1 VLKIRAYY
9 DTQCHKGTYKGTYYG
24 SFFIMDD
31 LIFGETLRYNTGTK
45 KGRFYAY
52 AAIPEE
58 HRPSYNGLTQK
69 KISLGSDPN
78 KVDSKR
84 KAEIAKANKEHRNK
98 IAAHDPLIAAAER
111 LIEALI
117 VEHDP
122 VGKKLEVKHWYPRPL
137 TTEELEGL
145 RHYTIEESPAKTEYN
160 RLLQALRNETYK
172 LLYAEYQELSLPE
185 APVLDVEYWPD
196 DGGGT
201 EAVPIYDPYA
211 VVIHEAVE
219 AQIPRF
225 AYWRPTGSFAAA
237 KKELEAQGKTPK
249 EIDEWFVALYQHS
262 GFLSSTYDAWHRRDQ
277 INDAWVAFEDEHL
290 AKTTGR
296 AKSGKRYSDA
306 VRAFDER
313 FSRSLEV
320 KRQKTF
326 SEYKGYQEK
335 FLAVIGD
342 LDLSDLT
349 LRHALAFVDHLERQ
363 GKAHQSITKYMSGV
377 RAPIDLAVDVAFWI
391 KDNPFKGLKLSGR
404 GKPPVKR
411 SKFSAEGLQHLFTM
425 SIPHQEKLT
434 LRILAVTGFRLE
446 EAASLRW
453 EDIKLGQGV
462 SYFDLTDPTKI
473 LKTVNS
479 HRRIPIHNDLMPYI
493 EQHRELTGGEGNLF
507 IYSPNKDGKVSS
519 HASKK
524 LTIYTR
530 QCRDATK
537 TTLSVHSIRH
547 TVDTLMHRTGME
559 DSTRKYLMGH
569 EMDPNDKTY
578 LDVEDALQLL
588 KEAVDKIDVSYLH
601 GNKILTY
608 SHPTGI
614 APNGIQNS

>member
-1 VLKIRAYY
+1 
-9 DTQCHKGTYKGTYYG
+9 
-24 SFFIMDD
+24 MDD
-31 LIFGETLRYNTGTK
+31 LTFGDSLRYSKGSK
-45 KGRFYAY
+45 KGRFYAD
-52 AAIPEE
+52 APIPPE
-58 HRPSYNGLTQK
+58 HRALYNGRTQER
-69 KISLGSDPN
+69 ISLGSDPN
-78 KVDSKR
+78 KVEVKR
-84 KAEIAKANKEHRNK
+84 AIEIGKANKEHRNK
-98 IAAHDPLIAAAER
+98 IAAHDPLIDAAER

-122 VGKKLEVKHWYPRPL
+122 AGKKLKVEDWYPRPL

-160 RLLQALRNETYK
+160 RLLQALRNETFN
-172 LLYAEYQELSLPE
+172 LLYSEHNQITI
-185 APVLDVEYWPD
+185 PVGAISNEFEDTNLQLYLDE
-196 DGGGT
+196 
-201 EAVPIYDPYA
+201 
-211 VVIHEAVE
+211 
-219 AQIPRF
+219 QSPRSVH
-225 AYWRPTGSFAAA
+225 WKPTGSFAAA
-237 KKELEAQGKTPK
+237 KKELEAQGKTQK
-249 EIDEWFVALYQHS
+249 EIDEWFKLLYQT
-262 GFLSSTYDAWHRRDQ
+262 GFLNSTYDAWHRRDQ

-377 RAPIDLAVDVAFWI
+377 RAPIDLAVDVEFWI
-391 KDNPFKGLKLSGR
+391 KDNPFKGLKLAQR
-404 GKPPVKR
+404 GKPAVKR
-411 SKFSAEGLQHLFTM
+411 SKFSVEGLKFLFSM

-462 SYFDLTDPTKI
+462 SYFDLTDPTKM
-473 LKTVNS
+473 LKTDNS
-479 HRRIPIHNDLMPYI
+479 HRRLPIHKDLLPYI
-493 EQHRELTGGEGNLF
+493 EEHRELTGGEGNLF
-507 IYSPNKDGKVSS
+507 IYSHNKDGKVSS

-547 TVDTLMHRTGME
+547 TVDTLMLRTGME
-559 DSTRKYLMGH
+559 DTTRKYLMGH
-569 EMDPNDKTY
+569 EMDSNDKTY
-578 LDVEDALQLL
+578 LDLEDALQLL
-588 KEAVDKIDVSYLH
+588 KKAVDKIDVSYLH
-601 GNKILTY
+601 CDKL
-608 SHPTGI
+608 
-614 APNGIQNS
+614 

>member
-1 VLKIRAYY
+1 
-9 DTQCHKGTYKGTYYG
+9 
-24 SFFIMDD
+24 MDD
-31 LIFGETLRYNTGTK
+31 LTFGDSLRYSKGSK
-45 KGRFYAY
+45 KGRFYAD
-52 AAIPEE
+52 APIPPE
-58 HRPSYNGLTQK
+58 HRALYNGRTQER
-69 KISLGSDPN
+69 ISLGSDPN
-78 KVDSKR
+78 KVEVKR
-84 KAEIAKANKEHRNK
+84 AIEIGKANKEHRNK
-98 IAAHDPLIAAAER
+98 IAAHDPLIDAAER

-122 VGKKLEVKHWYPRPL
+122 AGKKLKVEDWYPRPL

-160 RLLQALRNETYK
+160 RLLQALRNETFN
-172 LLYAEYQELSLPE
+172 LLYSEHNQITI
-185 APVLDVEYWPD
+185 PVGAISNEFEDTNLQLYLDE
-196 DGGGT
+196 
-201 EAVPIYDPYA
+201 
-211 VVIHEAVE
+211 
-219 AQIPRF
+219 QSPRSVH
-225 AYWRPTGSFAAA
+225 WKPTGSFAAA
-237 KKELEAQGKTPK
+237 KKELEAQGKTQK
-249 EIDEWFVALYQHS
+249 EIDEWFKLLYQT
-262 GFLSSTYDAWHRRDQ
+262 GFLHSTYDAWHRRDQ
-277 INDAWVAFEDEHL
+277 INDAWVAFQDEHL

-377 RAPIDLAVDVAFWI
+377 RAPIDLAVDVEFWI
-391 KDNPFKGLKLSGR
+391 KDNPFKGLKLAQR
-404 GKPPVKR
+404 GKPAVKR
-411 SKFSAEGLQHLFTM
+411 SKFSVEGLKFLFSM

-462 SYFDLTDPTKI
+462 SYFDLTDPTKM
-473 LKTVNS
+473 LKTDNS
-479 HRRIPIHNDLMPYI
+479 HRRLPIHKDLLPYI
-493 EQHRELTGGEGNLF
+493 EEHRELTGGEGNLF
-507 IYSPNKDGKVSS
+507 IYSHNKDGKVSS

-547 TVDTLMHRTGME
+547 TVDTLMLRTGMQ

-601 GNKILTY
+601 CDKL
-608 SHPTGI
+608 
-614 APNGIQNS
+614 

>member
-1 VLKIRAYY
+1 M
-9 DTQCHKGTYKGTYYG
+9 
-24 SFFIMDD
+24 SDD
-31 LIFGETLRYNTGTK
+31 LRFGPTK
-45 KGRFYAY
+45 CYKSGSKAGRFYAE
-52 AAIPEE
+52 ATIKPE
-58 HRPSYNGLTQK
+58 HRAFYNGRKQQP
-69 KISLGSDPN
+69 IRLGTDPN
-78 KVDSKR
+78 KVEALRSI
-84 KAEIAKANKEHRNK
+84 EIARANKQHRNK

-117 VEHDP
+117 VERDP
-122 VGKKLEVKHWYPRPL
+122 VGKKLEVKDWYPRTL

-160 RLLQALRNETYK
+160 RLLQALRNETFN
-172 LLYAEYQELSLPE
+172 LLYSEHNQITI
-185 APVLDVEYWPD
+185 PVGAISNEFEDTNLQLYLDE
-196 DGGGT
+196 
-201 EAVPIYDPYA
+201 
-211 VVIHEAVE
+211 
-219 AQIPRF
+219 QSPRSVH
-225 AYWRPTGSFAAA
+225 WKPTGSFAAA
-237 KKELEAQGKTPK
+237 KKELEAQGKTQK
-249 EIDEWFVALYQHS
+249 EIDEWFKLLYQT
-262 GFLSSTYDAWHRRDQ
+262 GFLNSTYDAWHRRDQ
-277 INDAWVAFEDEHL
+277 INDAWVAFQDEHL

-377 RAPIDLAVDVAFWI
+377 RAPIDLAVDVEFWI
-391 KDNPFKGLKLSGR
+391 KDNPFKGLKLAQR
-404 GKPPVKR
+404 GKPAVKR
-411 SKFSAEGLQHLFTM
+411 SKFSVEGLKLLFSM

-462 SYFDLTDPTKI
+462 SYFDLTDPTKM
-473 LKTVNS
+473 LKTDNS
-479 HRRIPIHNDLMPYI
+479 HRRLPIHKDLLPYI
-493 EQHRELTGGEGNLF
+493 EEHRELTGGEGNLF
-507 IYSPNKDGKVSS
+507 IYSHNKDGKVSS

-547 TVDTLMHRTGME
+547 TVDTLMLRTGMQ

-588 KEAVDKIDVSYLH
+588 KKAVDKIDVSYLH
-601 GNKILTY
+601 CDKL
-608 SHPTGI
+608 
-614 APNGIQNS
+614 

>member
-1 VLKIRAYY
+1 
-9 DTQCHKGTYKGTYYG
+9 
-24 SFFIMDD
+24 MDD
-31 LIFGETLRYNTGTK
+31 LTFGDSLRYSKGSK
-45 KGRFYAY
+45 KGRFYAD
-52 AAIPEE
+52 APIPPE
-58 HRPSYNGLTQK
+58 HRALYNGRTQER
-69 KISLGSDPN
+69 ISLGSDPN
-78 KVDSKR
+78 KVEVKR
-84 KAEIAKANKEHRNK
+84 AIEIGKANKEHRNK
-98 IAAHDPLIAAAER
+98 IAAHDPLIDAAER

-122 VGKKLEVKHWYPRPL
+122 AGKKLKVEDWYPRPL

-160 RLLQALRNETYK
+160 RLLQALRNETFN
-172 LLYAEYQELSLPE
+172 LLYSEHNQITI
-185 APVLDVEYWPD
+185 PVGAISNEFEDTNLQLYLDE
-196 DGGGT
+196 
-201 EAVPIYDPYA
+201 
-211 VVIHEAVE
+211 
-219 AQIPRF
+219 QSPRSVH
-225 AYWRPTGSFAAA
+225 WKPTGSFAAA
-237 KKELEAQGKTPK
+237 KKELEAQGKTQK
-249 EIDEWFVALYQHS
+249 EIDEWFKLLYQT
-262 GFLSSTYDAWHRRDQ
+262 GFLHSTYDAWHRRDQ
-277 INDAWVAFEDEHL
+277 INDAWVAFQDEHL

-377 RAPIDLAVDVAFWI
+377 RAPIDLAIDVEFWI
-391 KDNPFKGLKLSGR
+391 KDNPFKGLKLAQR
-404 GKPPVKR
+404 GKPAVKR
-411 SKFSAEGLQHLFTM
+411 SKFSVEGLKFLFSM

-462 SYFDLTDPTKI
+462 SYFDLTDPTKM
-473 LKTVNS
+473 LKTDNS
-479 HRRIPIHNDLMPYI
+479 HRRLPIHKDLLPYI
-493 EQHRELTGGEGNLF
+493 EEHRELTGGEGNLF
-507 IYSPNKDGKVSS
+507 IYSHNKDGKVSS

-547 TVDTLMHRTGME
+547 TVDTLMLRTGMQ

-601 GNKILTY
+601 CDKL
-608 SHPTGI
+608 
-614 APNGIQNS
+614 

>member
-1 VLKIRAYY
+1 
-9 DTQCHKGTYKGTYYG
+9 
-24 SFFIMDD
+24 MDD
-31 LIFGETLRYNTGTK
+31 LTFGDSLRYSKGSK

-52 AAIPEE
+52 APIPPE
-58 HRPSYNGLTQK
+58 HRALYDGRKQLP
-69 KISLGSDPN
+69 IMLGSDPN
-78 KVDSKR
+78 KVEAKR
-84 KAEIAKANKEHRNK
+84 SIKIAKANKEHRNK
-98 IAAHDPLIAAAER
+98 IAAHDPLIDAAER

-122 VGKKLEVKHWYPRPL
+122 VGKKLKVEDWYPRPL

-160 RLLQALRNETYK
+160 RLLQALRNETFN
-172 LLYAEYQELSLPE
+172 LLYSEHNQITIPAGAISEEAEE
-185 APVLDVEYWPD
+185 ANLQLY
-196 DGGGT
+196 
-201 EAVPIYDPYA
+201 YDK
-211 VVIHEAVE
+211 ES
-219 AQIPRF
+219 PRSVH
-225 AYWRPTGSFAAA
+225 WKPTGSFAAA
-237 KKELEAQGKTPK
+237 KKELDAQGKTQK
-249 EIDEWFVALYQHS
+249 EIDEWFKLLYQT
-262 GFLSSTYDAWHRRDQ
+262 GFLNSTYDAWHRRDQ
-277 INDAWVAFEDEHL
+277 INDAWVAFQDEHL

-377 RAPIDLAVDVAFWI
+377 RAPIDLAVDVEFWI
-391 KDNPFKGLKLSGR
+391 KDNPFKGLKLAQR
-404 GKPPVKR
+404 GKPAVKR
-411 SKFSAEGLQHLFTM
+411 SKFSVEGLKFLFSM

-462 SYFDLTDPTKI
+462 SYFDLTDPTKM
-473 LKTVNS
+473 LKTDNS
-479 HRRIPIHNDLMPYI
+479 HRRLPIHKDLLPYI
-493 EQHRELTGGEGNLF
+493 EEHRELTGGEGNLF
-507 IYSPNKDGKVSS
+507 IYSHNKDGKVSS

-547 TVDTLMHRTGME
+547 TVDTLMLRTGMQ

-601 GNKILTY
+601 CDKL
-608 SHPTGI
+608 
-614 APNGIQNS
+614 

>member
-1 VLKIRAYY
+1 
-9 DTQCHKGTYKGTYYG
+9 
-24 SFFIMDD
+24 MDD
-31 LIFGETLRYNTGTK
+31 LTFGDSLRYSKGSK
-45 KGRFYAY
+45 KGRFYAD
-52 AAIPEE
+52 APIPPE
-58 HRPSYNGLTQK
+58 HRALYNGRTQER
-69 KISLGSDPN
+69 ISLGSDPN
-78 KVDSKR
+78 KVEAKR
-84 KAEIAKANKEHRNK
+84 SIEIAKANKEHRNK
-98 IAAHDPLIAAAER
+98 IAAHDPLIDAAER

-122 VGKKLEVKHWYPRPL
+122 VGKKLKVEDWYPRPL

-160 RLLQALRNETYK
+160 RLLQALRNETFN
-172 LLYAEYQELSLPE
+172 LLYSEHNQITI
-185 APVLDVEYWPD
+185 PVGAISNEFEDTNLQLYLDE
-196 DGGGT
+196 
-201 EAVPIYDPYA
+201 
-211 VVIHEAVE
+211 
-219 AQIPRF
+219 QSPRSVH
-225 AYWRPTGSFAAA
+225 WKPTGSFAAA
-237 KKELEAQGKTPK
+237 KKELEAQGKTQK
-249 EIDEWFVALYQHS
+249 EIDEWFKLLYQT
-262 GFLSSTYDAWHRRDQ
+262 GFLHSTYDAWHRRDQ
-277 INDAWVAFEDEHL
+277 INDAWVAFQDEHL

-377 RAPIDLAVDVAFWI
+377 RAPIDLAVDVEFWI
-391 KDNPFKGLKLSGR
+391 KDNPFKGLKLAQR
-404 GKPPVKR
+404 GKPAVKR
-411 SKFSAEGLQHLFTM
+411 SKFSVEGLKFLFSM

-462 SYFDLTDPTKI
+462 SYFDLTDPTKM
-473 LKTVNS
+473 LKTDNS
-479 HRRIPIHNDLMPYI
+479 HRRLPIHKDLLPYI
-493 EQHRELTGGEGNLF
+493 EEHRELTGGEGNLF
-507 IYSPNKDGKVSS
+507 IYSHNKDGKVSS

-547 TVDTLMHRTGME
+547 TVDTLMLRTGMQ

-601 GNKILTY
+601 CDKL
-608 SHPTGI
+608 
-614 APNGIQNS
+614 

>member
-1 VLKIRAYY
+1 
-9 DTQCHKGTYKGTYYG
+9 
-24 SFFIMDD
+24 MDD
-31 LIFGETLRYNTGTK
+31 LTFGDSLRYSKGSK
-45 KGRFYAY
+45 KGRFYAD
-52 AAIPEE
+52 APIPPE
-58 HRPSYNGLTQK
+58 HRALYNGRKQQP
-69 KISLGSDPN
+69 IMLGSDPN
-78 KVDSKR
+78 KVEAKR
-84 KAEIAKANKEHRNK
+84 SIEIAKANKEHRNK
-98 IAAHDPLIAAAER
+98 IAAHDPLIDAAER

-122 VGKKLEVKHWYPRPL
+122 VGKKLKVEDWYPRPL

-160 RLLQALRNETYK
+160 RLLQALRNETFN
-172 LLYAEYQELSLPE
+172 LLYSEHNQITI
-185 APVLDVEYWPD
+185 PVGAISNEFEDTNLQLYLDE
-196 DGGGT
+196 
-201 EAVPIYDPYA
+201 
-211 VVIHEAVE
+211 
-219 AQIPRF
+219 QSPRSVH
-225 AYWRPTGSFAAA
+225 WKPTGSFAAA
-237 KKELEAQGKTPK
+237 KKELEAQGKTQK
-249 EIDEWFVALYQHS
+249 EIDEWFKLLYQT
-262 GFLSSTYDAWHRRDQ
+262 GFLHSTYDAWHRRDQ
-277 INDAWVAFEDEHL
+277 INDAWVAFQDEHL

-377 RAPIDLAVDVAFWI
+377 RAPIDLAVDVEFWI
-391 KDNPFKGLKLSGR
+391 KDNPFKGLKLAQR
-404 GKPPVKR
+404 GKPAVKR
-411 SKFSAEGLQHLFTM
+411 SKFSVEGLKFLFSM

-462 SYFDLTDPTKI
+462 SYFDLTDPTKM
-473 LKTVNS
+473 LKTDNS
-479 HRRIPIHNDLMPYI
+479 HRRLPIHKDLLPYI
-493 EQHRELTGGEGNLF
+493 EEHRELTGGEGNLF
-507 IYSPNKDGKVSS
+507 IYSHNKDGKVSS

-547 TVDTLMHRTGME
+547 TVDTLMLRTGMQ

-601 GNKILTY
+601 CDKL
-608 SHPTGI
+608 
-614 APNGIQNS
+614 

>member
-1 VLKIRAYY
+1 
-9 DTQCHKGTYKGTYYG
+9 
-24 SFFIMDD
+24 MDD
-31 LIFGETLRYNTGTK
+31 LTFGDSLRYSKGSK
-45 KGRFYAY
+45 KGRFYAD
-52 AAIPEE
+52 APIPPE
-58 HRPSYNGLTQK
+58 HRALYNGRTQER
-69 KISLGSDPN
+69 ISLGSDPN
-78 KVDSKR
+78 KVEVKR
-84 KAEIAKANKEHRNK
+84 AIEIGKANKEHRNK
-98 IAAHDPLIAAAER
+98 IAAHDPLIDAAER

-122 VGKKLEVKHWYPRPL
+122 AGKKLKVEDWYPRPL

-160 RLLQALRNETYK
+160 RLLQALRNETFN
-172 LLYAEYQELSLPE
+172 LLYSEHNQITI
-185 APVLDVEYWPD
+185 PVGAISNEFEDTNLQLYLDE
-196 DGGGT
+196 
-201 EAVPIYDPYA
+201 
-211 VVIHEAVE
+211 
-219 AQIPRF
+219 QSPRSVH
-225 AYWRPTGSFAAA
+225 WKPTGSFAAA
-237 KKELEAQGKTPK
+237 KKELEAQGKTQK
-249 EIDEWFVALYQHS
+249 EIDEWFKLLYQT
-262 GFLSSTYDAWHRRDQ
+262 GFLHSTYDAWHRRDQ
-277 INDAWVAFEDEHL
+277 INDAWVAFQDEHL

-377 RAPIDLAVDVAFWI
+377 RAPIDLAIDVEFWI
-391 KDNPFKGLKLSGR
+391 KDNPFKGLKLAQR
-404 GKPPVKR
+404 GKPAVKR
-411 SKFSAEGLQHLFTM
+411 SKFSVEGLKFLFSM

-462 SYFDLTDPTKI
+462 SYFDLTDPTKM
-473 LKTVNS
+473 LKTDNS
-479 HRRIPIHNDLMPYI
+479 HRRLPIHKDLLPYI
-493 EQHRELTGGEGNLF
+493 EEHRELTGGEGNLF
-507 IYSPNKDGKVSS
+507 IYSHNKDGKVSS

-547 TVDTLMHRTGME
+547 TVDTLMLRTGMQ

-588 KEAVDKIDVSYLH
+588 KKAVDKIDVSYLH
-601 GNKILTY
+601 CDKL
-608 SHPTGI
+608 
-614 APNGIQNS
+614 

>member
-1 VLKIRAYY
+1 
-9 DTQCHKGTYKGTYYG
+9 
-24 SFFIMDD
+24 MDD
-31 LIFGETLRYNTGTK
+31 LTFGDSLRYSKGSK
-45 KGRFYAY
+45 KGRFYAD
-52 AAIPEE
+52 APIPPE
-58 HRPSYNGLTQK
+58 HRALYNGRTQER
-69 KISLGSDPN
+69 ISLGSDPN
-78 KVDSKR
+78 KVEVKR
-84 KAEIAKANKEHRNK
+84 AIEIGKANKEHRNK
-98 IAAHDPLIAAAER
+98 IAAHDPLIDAAER
-111 LIEALI
+111 LIEALV

-122 VGKKLEVKHWYPRPL
+122 AGKKLKVEDWYPRPL

-160 RLLQALRNETYK
+160 RLLQALRNETFN
-172 LLYAEYQELSLPE
+172 LLYSEHNQITI
-185 APVLDVEYWPD
+185 PVGAISNEFEDTNLQLYLDE
-196 DGGGT
+196 
-201 EAVPIYDPYA
+201 
-211 VVIHEAVE
+211 
-219 AQIPRF
+219 QSPRSVH
-225 AYWRPTGSFAAA
+225 WKPTGSFAAA
-237 KKELEAQGKTPK
+237 KKELEAQGKTQK
-249 EIDEWFVALYQHS
+249 EIDEWFKLLYQT
-262 GFLSSTYDAWHRRDQ
+262 GFLHSTYDAWHRRDQ
-277 INDAWVAFEDEHL
+277 INDAWVAFQDEHL

-377 RAPIDLAVDVAFWI
+377 RAPIDLAVDVEFWI
-391 KDNPFKGLKLSGR
+391 KDNPFKGLKLAQR
-404 GKPPVKR
+404 GKPAVKR
-411 SKFSAEGLQHLFTM
+411 SKFSVEGLKFLFSM

-462 SYFDLTDPTKI
+462 SYFDLTDPTKM
-473 LKTVNS
+473 LKTDNS
-479 HRRIPIHNDLMPYI
+479 HRRLPIHKDLLPYI
-493 EQHRELTGGEGNLF
+493 EEHRELTGGEGNLF
-507 IYSPNKDGKVSS
+507 IYSHNKDGKVSS

-547 TVDTLMHRTGME
+547 TVDTLMLRTGMQ

-601 GNKILTY
+601 CDKL
-608 SHPTGI
+608 
-614 APNGIQNS
+614 

>member
-1 VLKIRAYY
+1 
-9 DTQCHKGTYKGTYYG
+9 
-24 SFFIMDD
+24 MDD
-31 LIFGETLRYNTGTK
+31 LTFGDSLRYSKGSK

-52 AAIPEE
+52 APIPPE
-58 HRPSYNGLTQK
+58 HRALYDGRKQLP
-69 KISLGSDPN
+69 IMLGSDPN
-78 KVDSKR
+78 KVEALRSI
-84 KAEIAKANKEHRNK
+84 EIAKANKKHRNK

-122 VGKKLEVKHWYPRPL
+122 VGKKLKVEDWYPRPL

-160 RLLQALRNETYK
+160 RLLQALRNETFN
-172 LLYAEYQELSLPE
+172 LLYSEHNQITIPAGAISEEAEE
-185 APVLDVEYWPD
+185 ANLQLY
-196 DGGGT
+196 
-201 EAVPIYDPYA
+201 YDK
-211 VVIHEAVE
+211 ES
-219 AQIPRF
+219 PRSVH
-225 AYWRPTGSFAAA
+225 WKPTGSFAAA
-237 KKELEAQGKTPK
+237 KKELEAQGKTQK
-249 EIDEWFVALYQHS
+249 EIDEWFKLLYQT
-262 GFLSSTYDAWHRRDQ
+262 GFLNSTYDAWHRRDQ
-277 INDAWVAFEDEHL
+277 INDAWVAFQDEHL

-377 RAPIDLAVDVAFWI
+377 RAPIDLAVDVEFWI
-391 KDNPFKGLKLSGR
+391 KDNPFKGLKLAQR
-404 GKPPVKR
+404 GKPAVKR
-411 SKFSAEGLQHLFTM
+411 SKFSVEGLKLLFSM

-462 SYFDLTDPTKI
+462 SYFDLTDPTKM
-473 LKTVNS
+473 LKTDNS
-479 HRRIPIHNDLMPYI
+479 HRRLPIHKDLLPYI
-493 EQHRELTGGEGNLF
+493 EEHRELTGGEGNLF
-507 IYSPNKDGKVSS
+507 IYSHNKDGKVSS

-547 TVDTLMHRTGME
+547 TVDTLMLRTGMQ

-601 GNKILTY
+601 CDKL
-608 SHPTGI
+608 
-614 APNGIQNS
+614 

>member
-1 VLKIRAYY
+1 
-9 DTQCHKGTYKGTYYG
+9 
-24 SFFIMDD
+24 MDD
-31 LIFGETLRYNTGTK
+31 LTFGDSLRYSKGSK
-45 KGRFYAY
+45 KGRFYAD
-52 AAIPEE
+52 APIPPE
-58 HRPSYNGLTQK
+58 HRALYNGRTQER
-69 KISLGSDPN
+69 ISLGSDPN
-78 KVDSKR
+78 KVEVKR
-84 KAEIAKANKEHRNK
+84 AIEIGKANKEHRNK
-98 IAAHDPLIAAAER
+98 IAAHDPLIDAAER
-111 LIEALI
+111 LIEALV

-122 VGKKLEVKHWYPRPL
+122 AGKKLKVEDWYPRPL

-160 RLLQALRNETYK
+160 RLLQALRNETFN
-172 LLYAEYQELSLPE
+172 LLYSEHNQITI
-185 APVLDVEYWPD
+185 PVGAISNEFEDTNLQLYLDE
-196 DGGGT
+196 
-201 EAVPIYDPYA
+201 
-211 VVIHEAVE
+211 
-219 AQIPRF
+219 QSPRSVH
-225 AYWRPTGSFAAA
+225 WKPTGSFAAA
-237 KKELEAQGKTPK
+237 KKELEAQGKTQK
-249 EIDEWFVALYQHS
+249 EIDEWFKLLYQT
-262 GFLSSTYDAWHRRDQ
+262 GFLHSTYDAWHRRDQ
-277 INDAWVAFEDEHL
+277 INDAWVAFQDEHL

-377 RAPIDLAVDVAFWI
+377 RAPIDLAVDVEFWI
-391 KDNPFKGLKLSGR
+391 KDNPFKGLKLAQR
-404 GKPPVKR
+404 GKPAVKR
-411 SKFSAEGLQHLFTM
+411 SKFSVEGLKFLFSM

-462 SYFDLTDPTKI
+462 SYFDLTDPTKM
-473 LKTVNS
+473 LKTDNA
-479 HRRIPIHNDLMPYI
+479 HRRLPIHKDLLPYI
-493 EQHRELTGGEGNLF
+493 EEHRELTGGEGNLF
-507 IYSPNKDGKVSS
+507 VYSHNKDGKVSS

-547 TVDTLMHRTGME
+547 TVDTLMLRTGME
-559 DSTRKYLMGH
+559 DTTRKYLMGH
-569 EMDPNDKTY
+569 EMDSNDKTY
-578 LDVEDALQLL
+578 LDLEDALQLL

-601 GNKILTY
+601 CDKL
-608 SHPTGI
+608 
-614 APNGIQNS
+614 